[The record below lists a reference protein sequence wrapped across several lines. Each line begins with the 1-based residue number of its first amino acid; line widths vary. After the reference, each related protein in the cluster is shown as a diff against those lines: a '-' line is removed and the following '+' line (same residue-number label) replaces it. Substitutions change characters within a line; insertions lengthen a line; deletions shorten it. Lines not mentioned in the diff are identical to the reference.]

1 MQYDFD
7 EQDDF
12 RPGCGFVALAA
23 AVIRGAL
30 ADATSGHPA
39 RKAAAR
45 EFFAGDWFAML
56 ATAAGLDLDAA
67 RERLRARGMM

>member
-23 AVIRGAL
+23 AVIRG
-30 ADATSGHPA
+30 GVVCN
-39 RKAAAR
+39 
-45 EFFAGDWFAML
+45 AGD
-56 ATAAGLDLDAA
+56 
-67 RERLRARGMM
+67 RRRA